1 MVYPISMMLM
11 RRTIMDAQSIA
22 HYRPLAQLMPTIWQS
37 GSVEIAKD
45 VHIHYTRTG
54 GAKPPVILLHGFQTA
69 GITWMRTAEA
79 LAGYDVIMPDF
90 RGHGLSSGIE
100 HGFSAELLTEDIAA
114 LIHSLKLDKVF
125 VTGHSMGGEIAGRLA
140 ATHPDLVRALVLV
153 DPPLRPFNLPPVD
166 LDNPP
171 AWLQPMVNALKTIKT
186 QSHEQRL
193 MTMQALIAP
202 DSAQWDEVDY
212 VTSMEAAVQFDLK
225 TFNAR
230 VDYQLATV
238 DMVKQITCP
247 ILLMTS
253 RGMPGMDVAQNVKVL
268 TDNWQDGEY
277 IHFADSGHFIMADQ
291 FDRFIEVLTNFLS
304 DN

>member
-1 MVYPISMMLM
+1 M
-11 RRTIMDAQSIA
+11 
-22 HYRPLAQLMPTIWQS
+22 
-37 GSVEIAKD
+37 
-45 VHIHYTRTG
+45 RTG

-100 HGFSAELLTEDIAA
+100 HGFSAELLTEDIAT
-114 LIHSLKLDKVF
+114 LVHTLKAF
-125 VTGHSMGGEIAGRLA
+125 VAGHSMGGEIAGRLA
-140 ATHPDLVRALVLV
+140 VAHPDLVRALVLV
-153 DPPLRPFNLPPVD
+153 DPPLSPFNLPPVD

-171 AWLQPMVNALKTIKT
+171 AWLQPTLNAMRNIKT
-186 QSHEQRL
+186 QTHEQRL
-193 MTMQALIAP
+193 ITMQTLIAP
-202 DSAQWDEVDY
+202 GSSLSDEVDY

-230 VDYQLATV
+230 VDYQLATPE
-238 DMVKQITCP
+238 MVKRITCP

-253 RGMPGMDVAQNVKVL
+253 RGMPGADVGQNVKVL

-277 IHFADSGHFIMADQ
+277 VHFADSGHFIMADQ
-291 FDRFIEVLTNFLS
+291 FERFSEVLTNFLS

>member
-1 MVYPISMMLM
+1 
-11 RRTIMDAQSIA
+11 MDAQDIT
-22 HYRPLAQLMPTIWQS
+22 HYRPLAELMPHDWQQ
-37 GSVEIAKD
+37 GTVEVAPQ

-54 GAKPPVILLHGFQTA
+54 GNKPPVILLHGFQTA
-69 GITWMRTAEA
+69 GITWRRTAQA

-114 LIHSLKLDKVF
+114 IIHALKLDKAF
-125 VTGHSMGGEIAGRLA
+125 VAGHSMGGEIAGRLA

-171 AWLQPMVNALKTIKT
+171 AWLQPTVNALRSIKT
-186 QSHEQRL
+186 QPHEQRL
-193 MTMQALIAP
+193 ITMQTLVAP
-202 DSAQWDEVDY
+202 GSAQWDEVDY

-230 VDYQLATV
+230 VDYQLATPE
-238 DMVKQITCP
+238 MVKQITCP
-247 ILLMTS
+247 ILLMIS
-253 RGMPGMDVAQNVKVL
+253 RGTPGTDVAQNVAVV
-268 TDNWQDGEY
+268 TQNWHDGEY
-277 IHFADSGHFIMADQ
+277 VHFADSGHFIMADQ
-291 FDRFIEVLTNFLS
+291 FERFIEVLTRFLS
-304 DN
+304 GN